1 MDVTTDDKFE
11 LIEAKYGIMG
21 FGIVIKLYQKIY
33 KNGYYL
39 EWNEEKLL
47 LFKKQVNVNS
57 EDIENII
64 NDCIRYNIFD
74 ENLYKKYNILT
85 STGIQKRYLK
95 AIERRKSA
103 EMNKNYVIVD
113 INEFNVDINLIDD
126 GIKYTKKSK
135 VNESKEKENIYI
147 PEWDEFCEYAISV
160 KHDINKEI
168 AKAKYT
174 AWKLD
179 NWKDGKGKKIRN
191 WKSKV
196 NHNVQYWGRDN
207 KSTYDERAGW

>member
-95 AIERRKSA
+95 AIERKIVRKLA
-103 EMNKNYVIVD
+103 
-113 INEFNVDINLIDD
+113 
-126 GIKYTKKSK
+126 
-135 VNESKEKENIYI
+135 
-147 PEWDEFCEYAISV
+147 
-160 KHDINKEI
+160 
-168 AKAKYT
+168 
-174 AWKLD
+174 
-179 NWKDGKGKKIRN
+179 
-191 WKSKV
+191 
-196 NHNVQYWGRDN
+196 
-207 KSTYDERAGW
+207 